1 MGDNHL
7 TVFIVYP
14 YHIMDTPTFKTFT
27 VLYNPGLKSA
37 VDGST
42 NWTEAFMQ
50 GNTLS
55 GQNIKDQI
63 KALLF
68 ECYIFLRPQ
77 KRPDEPVHK
86 DDLVRELTQFKIDAD
101 KEWFADGFKGIGST
115 SRQLIIE
122 RIMRLM
128 EYTDDDDIMEQLAP
142 IYEKLAKLTDID
154 LELLRMTSKRE
165 ASDDQLFY

>member
-1 MGDNHL
+1 
-7 TVFIVYP
+7 
-14 YHIMDTPTFKTFT
+14 MDTPTFKTFT
-27 VLYNPGLKSA
+27 VLYKPGIWSA

-42 NWTEAFMQ
+42 NWTEALTQ

-77 KRPDEPVHK
+77 KRPDKAVHK
-86 DDLVRELTQFKIDAD
+86 DDLVQELTQFKSDSE
-101 KEWFADGFKGIGST
+101 KEWFADAFKGIGAT
-115 SRQLIIE
+115 SQQLIIQ
-122 RIMRLM
+122 RILRLM
-128 EYTDDDDIMEQLAP
+128 EYTEDDGIIEQLAP
-142 IYEKLAKLTDID
+142 IPEKLAQLADID
-154 LELLRMTSKRE
+154 LELLKTTSKRE

>member
-68 ECYIFLRPQ
+68 ECYIFLHPQ
-77 KRPDEPVHK
+77 KRPDELVHK
-86 DDLVRELTQFKIDAD
+86 DDLLRELTQFKIDTS
-101 KEWFADGFKGIGST
+101 KEWFVDGFKGIGAT
-115 SRQLIIE
+115 SQQLIVV
-122 RIMRLM
+122 RIIRLL
-128 EYTDDDDIMEQLAP
+128 EKNQDDDIHRELTA
-142 IYEKLAKLTDID
+142 IKDKLT
-154 LELLRMTSKRE
+154 ELADREILDDKRE
-165 ASDDQLFY
+165 TVEQLFY

>member
-1 MGDNHL
+1 
-7 TVFIVYP
+7 
-14 YHIMDTPTFKTFT
+14 MDTPTFKTFT
-27 VLYNPGLKSA
+27 VLYKPGIKSA

-42 NWTEAFMQ
+42 NWTEALMQ
-50 GNTLS
+50 GNTLT

-77 KRPDEPVHK
+77 KRADKPVRK
-86 DDLVRELTQFKIDAD
+86 DVLVQELTQFKIDAD
-101 KEWFADGFKGIGST
+101 KEWFADAFKGIAAT
-115 SRQLIIE
+115 SQQLIIE
-122 RIMRLM
+122 RILRLM
-128 EYTDDDDIMEQLAP
+128 EYTEDVDIIEQLAP
-142 IYEKLAKLTDID
+142 IPEKLAQLADID